1 MTADRRS
8 RMGGSPMAMVEGIFN
23 ALTKVNK
30 ISTLVSEKHFNPR
43 ENLKC
48 PTGGAGRKPKHRPSC
63 FIRRIICR
71 TADPA
76 RISRGRRFVANIRAR
91 LNLPSGSRTDRF
103 NVQSSSHM

>member
-1 MTADRRS
+1 
-8 RMGGSPMAMVEGIFN
+8 MAMVEGIFN

-91 LNLPSGSRTDRF
+91 LNLPGGSRTDRF
-103 NVQSSSHM
+103 NVQFSSHL